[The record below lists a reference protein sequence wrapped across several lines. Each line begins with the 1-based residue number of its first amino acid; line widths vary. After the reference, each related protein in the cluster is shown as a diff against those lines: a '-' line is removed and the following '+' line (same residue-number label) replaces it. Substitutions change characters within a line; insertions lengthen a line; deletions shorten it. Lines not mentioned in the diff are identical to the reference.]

1 MQGCRKMIPIDTTFL
16 LLKVYLITCFISV
29 IFLRLV
35 MAKLVVIFTQFLHI
49 GKSLIYVL
57 LVLLLA
63 YIENTSWKV
72 LAYGIYAPVVDVSE
86 IEQVSVANE

>member
-1 MQGCRKMIPIDTTFL
+1 MQGCPKMIPIDTTFL
-16 LLKVYLITCFISV
+16 LLKVYFITCFISV
-29 IFLRLV
+29 IFLKLV

-57 LVLLLA
+57 LVSLLA

-72 LAYGIYAPVVDVSE
+72 LAYGIYARVVDVSE
-86 IEQVSVANE
+86 IERVSVANE